1 MRLAA
6 SLAESLNE
14 QVRRNRD
21 DSPEDSMFQL
31 TAEES
36 GTLRSQIATSNSHG
50 GRRYLISRHISL
62 DKGNGRD
69 SASECLY

>member
-1 MRLAA
+1 
-6 SLAESLNE
+6 
-14 QVRRNRD
+14 
-21 DSPEDSMFQL
+21 MFQL

-50 GRRYLISRHISL
+50 GRRYPISRHISL